1 MAGERVLVVEDDA
14 DQRRLVAGMLAGEG
28 YLVAEAADLDAAAA
42 ELARAPVDLVLSDW
56 KLAPGADGA
65 PGDGMQLLA
74 RVRGEHAGTGFVM
87 VTAYGSIAHAVE
99 AVRAGADDYLPKPFD
114 RGALL
119 LAVQRTLRGR
129 ALERENRRLADE
141 VVDRDRLV
149 DLVGRSAAMQQVF
162 RRVEKLA
169 GTEATVLLTGES
181 GTGKELAARALH
193 RLSRRAHGP
202 FVALNCAA
210 VPETLAEAEF
220 FGAERGAYTGAD
232 RTRPGKLEAARGG
245 TLFLDEIGE
254 LPLPLQAKL
263 LRALQER
270 RFSRVGSTA
279 ELETDARVIAAT
291 NRDLGAEVAAGRFR
305 EDLYY
310 RLNVVAVEMP
320 PLRRRREDV
329 PLLVDHLR
337 ERFDRRH
344 GTRTTPF
351 PPSVLRALVEHAWPG
366 NVREL
371 ANAVERL
378 VLLAED
384 GRARL
389 DDLPAEVSGRHPQG
403 DGAAPAR
410 GGRFQLPPGGLSFEE
425 LERDLL
431 AQALQLSAGNRARA
445 ARLLGLPYKAF
456 LYRLEKHGLTAA
468 EPSAA
473 EPAGC

>member
-1 MAGERVLVVEDDA
+1 MSDERILLVEDEP
-14 DQRRLVAGMLAGEG
+14 DQRKLVAGVLAEG
-28 YLVAEAADLDAAAA
+28 YVIAEAADLPTALA

-56 KLAPGADGA
+56 KLALAGNGR
-65 PGDGMQLLA
+65 PGDGMELLA
-74 RVRGEHAGTGFVM
+74 HVRAEHPGTGFVM

-129 ALERENRRLADE
+129 ALERENRRLAAE
-141 VVDRDRLV
+141 VADRDRLV

-232 RTRPGKLEAARGG
+232 RTRAGKLEAARGG
-245 TLFLDEIGE
+245 TFFLDEIGE
-254 LPLPLQAKL
+254 LPLSLQAKL

-270 RFSRVGSTA
+270 RFTRVGGTA

-291 NRDLGAEVAAGRFR
+291 NRDLQAEVREGRFR

-320 PLRRRREDV
+320 PLRQRR
-329 PLLVDHLR
+329 
-337 ERFDRRH
+337 
-344 GTRTTPF
+344 
-351 PPSVLRALVEHAWPG
+351 
-366 NVREL
+366 
-371 ANAVERL
+371 
-378 VLLAED
+378 
-384 GRARL
+384 
-389 DDLPAEVSGRHPQG
+389 
-403 DGAAPAR
+403 
-410 GGRFQLPPGGLSFEE
+410 
-425 LERDLL
+425 
-431 AQALQLSAGNRARA
+431 
-445 ARLLGLPYKAF
+445 
-456 LYRLEKHGLTAA
+456 
-468 EPSAA
+468 
-473 EPAGC
+473 

>member
-1 MAGERVLVVEDDA
+1 MSGERVLLVEDEA
-14 DQRRLVAGMLAGEG
+14 DQRQLVAGMLAGEG
-28 YLVAEAADLDAAAA
+28 YVVAEAADLVAAAR

-56 KLAPGADGA
+56 KLALDDRGQA
-65 PGDGMQLLA
+65 GDGMRLLE
-74 RVRGEHAGTGFVM
+74 RVRADHAGTGFIM

-119 LAVQRTLRGR
+119 LAVQRTLRAR
-129 ALERENRRLADE
+129 ELERENRRLADE

-181 GTGKELAARALH
+181 GTGKELVARALH

-220 FGAERGAYTGAD
+220 FGAERGAYTGSD
-232 RTRPGKLEAARGG
+232 RTRAGKLEAARGG
-245 TLFLDEIGE
+245 TFFLDEIGE
-254 LPLPLQAKL
+254 LPLPLQPKL

-270 RFSRVGSTA
+270 RFTRVGGTV
-279 ELETDARVIAAT
+279 ELETDARMIAAS
-291 NRDLGAEVAAGRFR
+291 NRDLGSEVAAGRFR

-320 PLRRRREDV
+320 PLRSRREDV
-329 PLLVDHLR
+329 PLLVEHLR

-344 GTRTTPF
+344 GSRTAPF
-351 PPSVLRALVEHAWPG
+351 PPAILRALVEHSWPG

-378 VLLAED
+378 VILAEG

-389 DDLPAEVSGRHPQG
+389 EDLPPEVRGQV
-403 DGAAPAR
+403 DGAGR
-410 GGRFQLPPGGLSFEE
+410 GRAGARFQLPPGGVSFED
-425 LERDLL
+425 LEHDLL
-431 AQALQLSAGNRARA
+431 AQALERSAGNRARA
-445 ARLLGLPYKAF
+445 ARLLNLPYKAF
-456 LYRLEKHGLTAA
+456 LYRLEKHGL
-468 EPSAA
+468 
-473 EPAGC
+473 AGEG

>member
-1 MAGERVLVVEDDA
+1 
-14 DQRRLVAGMLAGEG
+14 
-28 YLVAEAADLDAAAA
+28 
-42 ELARAPVDLVLSDW
+42 
-56 KLAPGADGA
+56 
-65 PGDGMQLLA
+65 
-74 RVRGEHAGTGFVM
+74 
-87 VTAYGSIAHAVE
+87 
-99 AVRAGADDYLPKPFD
+99 
-114 RGALL
+114 
-119 LAVQRTLRGR
+119 
-129 ALERENRRLADE
+129 
-141 VVDRDRLV
+141 
-149 DLVGRSAAMQQVF
+149 SAAMQQVF

-232 RTRPGKLEAARGG
+232 RTRAGKLEAARGG
-245 TLFLDEIGE
+245 TFFLDEIGE

-270 RFSRVGSTA
+270 RFTRVGGTA
-279 ELETDARVIAAT
+279 ELETDARVIAAS
-291 NRDLGAEVAAGRFR
+291 NRNLGDEVAAGRFR

-320 PLRRRREDV
+320 PLRQRREDI

-344 GTRTTPF
+344 GSRTAPF
-351 PPSVLRALVEHAWPG
+351 SPAVLRALVEHSWPG

-389 DDLPAEVSGRHPQG
+389 EDLPPEVAGHADVGRSRG
-403 DGAAPAR
+403 

-431 AQALQLSAGNRARA
+431 AQALQLTAGNRARA

-456 LYRLEKHGLTAA
+456 LYRLEKHGLGTS
-468 EPSAA
+468 E
-473 EPAGC
+473 G

>member
-1 MAGERVLVVEDDA
+1 MSDERILLVEDEP
-14 DQRRLVAGMLAGEG
+14 DQRRLVAGVLAAEG
-28 YLVAEAADLDAAAA
+28 YVIAEAADLPAALA

-56 KLAPGADGA
+56 KLALGGNGQ
-65 PGDGMQLLA
+65 PGDGMELLA
-74 RVRGEHAGTGFVM
+74 RVRAEHPGTGFVM

-99 AVRAGADDYLPKPFD
+99 AIRAGADDYLPKPFD

-129 ALERENRRLADE
+129 ALERENRRLAAE

-232 RTRPGKLEAARGG
+232 RTRSGKLEAARGG
-245 TLFLDEIGE
+245 TFFLDEIGE

-270 RFSRVGSTA
+270 RFTRVGGTS
-279 ELETDARVIAAT
+279 ELETDARVIAAS
-291 NRDLGAEVAAGRFR
+291 NRNLGDEVAAGRFR

-320 PLRRRREDV
+320 PLRQRREDV

-344 GTRTTPF
+344 GSRTAPF
-351 PPSVLRALVEHAWPG
+351 PPSLLRALVEHSWPG

-389 DDLPAEVSGRHPQG
+389 DDLPPEVLGK
-403 DGAAPAR
+403 AR
-410 GGRFQLPPGGLSFEE
+410 GTGSRFQLPAGGLSFEE

-431 AQALQLSAGNRARA
+431 AQALQMTAGNRARA

-456 LYRLEKHGLTAA
+456 LYRLEKHGLAGGEA
-468 EPSAA
+468 NERD
-473 EPAGC
+473 PASS

>member
-1 MAGERVLVVEDDA
+1 MADILLAEDNVSHRMLAQFVLETQGGHQVRTAGCAVSALQSLSAGTPDVLVLDVELPG
-14 DQRRLVAGMLAGEG
+14 QTGLELCRQLRRRAGLPILMVSGRG
-28 YLVAEAADLDAAAA
+28 T
-42 ELARAPVDLVLSDW
+42 PSD
-56 KLAPGADGA
+56 
-65 PGDGMQLLA
+65 
-74 RVRGEHAGTGFVM
+74 RVTGL
-87 VTAYGSIAHAVE
+87 
-99 AVRAGADDYLPKPFD
+99 RAGADDYLPKPFE

-119 LAVQRTLRGR
+119 LAVQRTLRAR
-129 ALERENRRLADE
+129 ALERENRRLNEE
-141 VVDRDRLV
+141 VGERDRLV
-149 DLVGRSAAMQQVF
+149 ELVGRSAAMQQVF

-193 RLSRRAHGP
+193 RLSKRSRGP

-220 FGAERGAYTGAD
+220 FGAERGAFTGAD

-254 LPLPLQAKL
+254 LPLPLQPKL

-270 RFSRVGSTA
+270 RFTRVGGTA

-320 PLRRRREDV
+320 PLRARREDV
-329 PLLVDHLR
+329 PLLVEHLR

-351 PPSVLRALVEHAWPG
+351 PPAVLRALVEHSWPG

-378 VLLAED
+378 VLLAE
-384 GRARL
+384 GGQARVE
-389 DDLPAEVSGRHPQG
+389 DLPPEVTGRG
-403 DGAAPAR
+403 R
-410 GGRFQLPPGGLSFEE
+410 GGFRFQLPAGGLAFEE

-431 AQALQLSAGNRARA
+431 AQAVAIAGGNRARA

-456 LYRLEKHGLTAA
+456 LYRLDKHGLGGG
-468 EPSAA
+468 E
-473 EPAGC
+473 GG

>member
-1 MAGERVLVVEDDA
+1 MAGERVLLVEDDP
-14 DQRRLVAGMLAGEG
+14 DQRRLVGSVLRGEG
-28 YLVAEAADLDAAAA
+28 YVVAEAADVAAATA
-42 ELARAPVDLVLSDW
+42 ELRRAPVDLVLSDW
-56 KLAPGADGA
+56 RLGS
-65 PGDGMQLLA
+65 GDGMELLA
-74 RVRGEHAGTGFVM
+74 LVRAGHAGTGFVM
-87 VTAYGSIAHAVE
+87 ATAYGSIAHAVE
-99 AVRAGADDYLPKPFD
+99 AVRGGADDYLPKPFE

-119 LAVQRTLRGR
+119 LAVQRTLRAR
-129 ALERENRRLADE
+129 ALERENRRLAEE
-141 VVDRDRLV
+141 VGERDRLV
-149 DLVGRSAAMQQVF
+149 ELVGRSAAMQQVF

-193 RLSRRAHGP
+193 RLSRRARGP

-232 RTRPGKLEAARGG
+232 RTRAGKLEAAHGG

-254 LPLPLQAKL
+254 LPLPLQPKL

-270 RFSRVGSTA
+270 RFSRVGATA
-279 ELETDARVIAAT
+279 ELESDARVIAAT
-291 NRDLGAEVAAGRFR
+291 NRDLAAEVAAGRFR

-320 PLRRRREDV
+320 PLRARREDM
-329 PLLVDHLR
+329 PLLVEHLR

-344 GTRTTPF
+344 GSRTEPF
-351 PPSVLRALVEHAWPG
+351 APAVLRALVEHSWPG

-378 VLLAED
+378 VLLAEG
-384 GRARL
+384 GRARVE
-389 DDLPAEVSGRHPQG
+389 DLPPEVTGGS
-403 DGAAPAR
+403 R
-410 GGRFQLPPGGLSFEE
+410 GGHRFQLPPGGLSFEE

-431 AQALQLSAGNRARA
+431 AQAVEMAGGNRARA

-456 LYRLEKHGLTAA
+456 LYRLDKFGLAGGETA
-468 EPSAA
+468 PD
-473 EPAGC
+473 AG

>member
-1 MAGERVLVVEDDA
+1 MSGERILLVEDDA
-14 DQRRLVAGMLAGEG
+14 DQRGLVAGVLAAEG
-28 YLVAEAADLDAAAA
+28 YVVAEAESLAAATA

-56 KLAPGADGA
+56 KLALGEGGEQ
-65 PGDGMQLLA
+65 GDGMQLLA
-74 RVRGEHAGTGFVM
+74 RVRAEHNGTGFVM

-129 ALERENRRLADE
+129 ELERENRRLAAE
-141 VVDRDRLV
+141 VTDRDRLV
-149 DLVGRSAAMQQVF
+149 DLIGRSAAMQQVF

-169 GTEATVLLTGES
+169 GTEATVMLTGES
-181 GTGKELAARALH
+181 GTGKELVARALH

-210 VPETLAEAEF
+210 VPESLAEAEF
-220 FGAERGAYTGAD
+220 FGAERGAYTGSD

-254 LPLPLQAKL
+254 LPLPLQPKL

-270 RFSRVGSTA
+270 RFSRVGGTA
-279 ELETDARVIAAT
+279 ELETDARVITAT
-291 NRDLGAEVAAGRFR
+291 NRDLAEEVAAGRFR

-320 PLRRRREDV
+320 PLRHRREDV
-329 PLLVDHLR
+329 PLLIAHLR

-344 GTRTTPF
+344 ASRTAPF
-351 PPSVLRALVEHAWPG
+351 APALLRALVEYSWPG

-384 GRARL
+384 GRAKL
-389 DDLPAEVSGRHPQG
+389 DDLPPEVTALPGTPGPGR
-403 DGAAPAR
+403 GAS
-410 GGRFQLPPGGLSFEE
+410 RFQLPAGGLSFEE

-431 AQALQLSAGNRARA
+431 GQALQQAAGNRARA

-456 LYRLEKHGLTAA
+456 LYRLEKHGLATAEGA
-468 EPSAA
+468 ER
-473 EPAGC
+473 AGS

>member
-1 MAGERVLVVEDDA
+1 LAGERVLLVEDDA
-14 DQRRLVAGMLAGEG
+14 DQRRLVGSVLRAEG
-28 YLVAEAADLDAAAA
+28 YVVAEAADVTAATA
-42 ELARAPVDLVLSDW
+42 ELRRAPVDLVLSDW
-56 KLAPGADGA
+56 RLGS
-65 PGDGMQLLA
+65 GDGMELLA
-74 RVRGEHAGTGFVM
+74 LVRASHTGTGFVM
-87 VTAYGSIAHAVE
+87 ATAYGSIAHAVE
-99 AVRAGADDYLPKPFD
+99 AVRAGADDYLPKPFE

-119 LAVQRTLRGR
+119 LAVQRTLRSR
-129 ALERENRRLADE
+129 ALERENRRLEEE
-141 VVDRDRLV
+141 VGERDRLV
-149 DLVGRSAAMQQVF
+149 ELVGRSAAMQQVF

-193 RLSRRAHGP
+193 RLSRRSRGP

-232 RTRPGKLEAARGG
+232 RTRPGKLEAANGG

-254 LPLPLQAKL
+254 LPLSLQPKL

-270 RFSRVGSTA
+270 RFSRLGGTA
-279 ELETDARVIAAT
+279 ELEADARVITAT
-291 NRDLGAEVAAGRFR
+291 HRDLGAEVAAGRFR

-320 PLRRRREDV
+320 PLRARREDI
-329 PLLVDHLR
+329 PLLVEHLR

-344 GTRTTPF
+344 GTRTALF
-351 PPSVLRALVEHAWPG
+351 PPAVLRALVEHSWPG

-371 ANAVERL
+371 ANAIERL
-378 VLLAED
+378 VLLAE
-384 GRARL
+384 GGQARVE
-389 DDLPAEVSGRHPQG
+389 DLPPEVTGQ
-403 DGAAPAR
+403 AR
-410 GGRFQLPPGGLSFEE
+410 GGHRFQLPPGGLSFEE

-431 AQALQLSAGNRARA
+431 AQAVEMAAGNRARA

-456 LYRLEKHGLTAA
+456 LYRLDKHRLGGE
-468 EPSAA
+468 EP
-473 EPAGC
+473 

>member
-1 MAGERVLVVEDDA
+1 MAGERLLLVEDDP
-14 DQRRLVAGMLAGEG
+14 DQRQLVAGMLRAEG
-28 YLVAEAADLDAAAA
+28 YLVVEAGEPEGALA

-56 KLAPGADGA
+56 RLGS
-65 PGDGMQLLA
+65 GDGMELLA
-74 RVRGEHAGTGFVM
+74 RVRAEHPGTGFVM
-87 VTAYGSIAHAVE
+87 ATAYGSIAHAVE
-99 AVRAGADDYLPKPFD
+99 AVRAGADDYLPKPFE

-129 ALERENRRLADE
+129 ELERENRRLAEE
-141 VVDRDRLV
+141 VGERDRLV
-149 DLVGRSAAMQQVF
+149 DLVGASTAMQAVF

-169 GTEATVLLTGES
+169 GTEATILLTGES

-193 RLSRRAHGP
+193 RLSRRARGP

-220 FGAERGAYTGAD
+220 FGAERGAFTGAD
-232 RTRPGKLEAARGG
+232 RTRAGKLEAAHGG

-254 LPLPLQAKL
+254 LPLPLQPKL

-270 RFSRVGSTA
+270 RFARVGGTV

-291 NRDLGAEVAAGRFR
+291 NRDLGTEVAAGRFR

-320 PLRRRREDV
+320 PLRGRREDV
-329 PLLVDHLR
+329 PLLVEHLR
-337 ERFDRRH
+337 ERFARRH
-344 GTRTTPF
+344 GARTAPF
-351 PPSVLRALVEHAWPG
+351 PPAVLRALVEHTWPG

-384 GRARL
+384 GRARVE
-389 DDLPAEVSGRHPQG
+389 DLPPEVTGRG
-403 DGAAPAR
+403 KGAH
-410 GGRFQLPPGGLSFEE
+410 RFQLPPGGLSFEE

-431 AQALQLSAGNRARA
+431 AQALELAHGNRARA
-445 ARLLGLPYKAF
+445 ARLLDLPYKAF
-456 LYRLEKHGLTAA
+456 LYRLEKHGLAVA
-468 EPSAA
+468 DERR
-473 EPAGC
+473 EKV